1 MWGFFTLSGSNY
13 PIIPSNLFK
22 DQAMEINKKKEKGIV
37 YLTIKGRL
45 DAQTAPQAKRFIEE
59 NVEKEDIRLIVDLC
73 DLEFISS
80 AGMRLILK
88 LSKEVRQKEGQIVLC
103 CLNHIV
109 QEVIGSVQLPIA
121 ESVAAA
127 IKKFS

>member
-1 MWGFFTLSGSNY
+1 
-13 PIIPSNLFK
+13 
-22 DQAMEINKKKEKGIV
+22 MEIKKKKENGIV
-37 YLTIKGRL
+37 HLIIKGRL
-45 DAQTAPQAKRFIEE
+45 DARTAPEAKRFIEK
-59 NVEKEDIRLIVDLC
+59 NVDKEDIRLIFDLC

-80 AGMRLILK
+80 AGMRLILE
-88 LSKEVRQKEGQIVLC
+88 LSKEVRQKGGQIVLC

-121 ESVAAA
+121 DSVTAA

>member
-1 MWGFFTLSGSNY
+1 M
-13 PIIPSNLFK
+13 FK
-22 DQAMEINKKKEKGIV
+22 DQSMKIKKKKENGIV
-37 YLTIKGRL
+37 HLTFKGRL
-45 DAQTAPQAKRFIEE
+45 DARTAPEAKSFIEE
-59 NVEKEDIRLIVDLC
+59 NVGKEDIRLILDLC

-80 AGMRLILK
+80 AGMRLILE
-88 LSKEVRQKEGQIVLC
+88 LSKEVRQKGGQIVLC

-121 ESVAAA
+121 ESVTAA

>member
-1 MWGFFTLSGSNY
+1 MWGFVTLSGSNY

-59 NVEKEDIRLIVDLC
+59 NVEKENIRLIVDLC

-80 AGMRLILK
+80 AGMRLILE
-88 LSKEVRQKEGQIVLC
+88 LSKKVRQKEGQIVLC

-109 QEVIGSVQLPIA
+109 REVIGSVQLPIA
-121 ESVAAA
+121 
-127 IKKFS
+127 